1 MGKLSNAFG
10 RMSMYLSKM
19 DSSSKV
25 GTSPAKTERTDDAD
39 CGDDLAADSTV
50 PTATAGKKR
59 VQDFKAVW
67 VCRILACIG
76 LYILFWSI
84 PVCFWLAVIL
94 WIFSGKVELVNYI
107 IGIKPEIIDTLVPF
121 DQRKTILITGG
132 SSTKG

>member
-1 MGKLSNAFG
+1 MKELKKCKLALNDTGVAH
-10 RMSMYLSKM
+10 Y
-19 DSSSKV
+19 V
-25 GTSPAKTERTDDAD
+25 ERLL
-39 CGDDLAADSTV
+39 GNNL
-50 PTATAGKKR
+50 KR

-67 VCRILACIG
+67 VCQILACIG

-107 IGIKPEIIDTLVPF
+107 IGIKPEFIDTLVPF

-132 SSTKG
+132 TSTKG

>member
-1 MGKLSNAFG
+1 MTGLEKKCKITLNNTGVAH
-10 RMSMYLSKM
+10 Y
-19 DSSSKV
+19 V
-25 GTSPAKTERTDDAD
+25 ERLL
-39 CGDDLAADSTV
+39 GNNLKRIQDL
-50 PTATAGKKR
+50 
-59 VQDFKAVW
+59 KAVW

-107 IGIKPEIIDTLVPF
+107 TGIKPESIDTLVPF